1 MKGFR
6 QAMLLEQM
14 LKWAST
20 IDQMTKKVPAKVGS
34 SECTSLL
41 AARSRKMVAAII
53 LRSMISSGRTVLL
66 VETPTVN
73 VNQTLSPQ
81 KPSCQHPS

>member
-1 MKGFR
+1 
-6 QAMLLEQM
+6 MLLEQM

-20 IDQMTKKVPAKVGS
+20 MDQMTKKVPAKVGS

-53 LRSMISSGRTVLL
+53 LTGMVSSGIGVLLAEIRTV
-66 VETPTVN
+66 TAA
-73 VNQTLSPQ
+73 QTLSQ
-81 KPSCQHPS
+81 QTFSYQNPS